1 MKGHNTARALASCA
15 LLAALLAARAPAQ
28 QPRTT
33 QAQAQQATA
42 KKFELTVDS
51 IMRGP
56 DLVGYPPA
64 GVYWSQDSRRVYFRW
79 KRAGEPRLKEPSL
92 YVVNADGTGLRKLSD
107 EEARQA
113 PPASGELSKDK
124 TLTVF
129 TEDGD
134 VFLYDHTRGER
145 RQLTRT
151 VDAETNAHFTRD
163 QRHVYFTRQSNLYVL
178 SLDGGSLEQLTDIR
192 VGVAAEAT
200 TARAGGTSGG
210 ARVGGGATGGAS
222 ASQEFVRKEERQLIE
237 AVRER
242 EEQREEQERERRA
255 REKRRPFTLAAGQAV
270 TSLLLAPDGSYVV
283 ATVAEP
289 SAGRNT
295 VVPNYVSDS
304 GYTEDI
310 LGRTK
315 VGDLQG
321 RTRLALI
328 NVTTGEVKW
337 VETGLPRAQVAP
349 RVQTRTE
356 QNATEAAE
364 RERGVEGEAQQ
375 AQAVGQAAQ
384 QIQQGGQQT
393 AAQSQQTGS
402 QAQQTGARTGTQSQ
416 QTGQSSQSQQAT
428 AAQSQQTEATA
439 QGARDREVQL
449 FQLQWSDDG
458 TRAALLA
465 RAADNKD
472 RWVMSLDPATA
483 RTRVL
488 ARIHDD
494 AWVGGPGSF
503 TLGWLPDN
511 RRVYFVSERDGWA
524 HLYTA
529 DADGGEPLQLTSGKF
544 EVSDVRLSADKTRFY
559 FTSSEGSLFE
569 RHLYSMPL
577 DGGARTRL
585 TTMPG
590 SNQADV
596 SPDERLLAV
605 VRSYSNRPP
614 ELYVQP
620 NRPAASSNSVSTAS
634 TSSTSTPPASTPTT
648 SSSAPPATD
657 SEVKQVTTSPLP
669 EFFDYPWIDPPVVS
683 FRARDGAT
691 VYGRLYKPA
700 NFRRGG
706 PAVLFVHGAGYLQDV
721 TKWWSSYYREFMF
734 QHLLMERGF
743 LVFSIDYRG
752 SAGYGRDWRTGIYRH
767 MGGKDLDDHVDAVR
781 YLVNEHGVDP
791 RRVGIYGGSYG
802 GFMTLMA
809 MFTTPDIFAAGAAL
823 RPVTDWAH
831 YNHPYTSNILND
843 PQDDPEAYRQ
853 SSPIYFPA
861 GLKGALLICHGMV
874 DTNVNFQ
881 DTVRLTERL
890 IELRKENWQL
900 AAYPV
905 EDHTFERADSW
916 ADEYKRI
923 LKLFTEQLHPDAA
936 APPAGQRGK
945 ESKR

>member
-1 MKGHNTARALASCA
+1 MRGHSFPRAAASCA
-15 LLAALLAARAPAQ
+15 LLAALLFAQTSAQ
-28 QPRTT
+28 QPRATT
-33 QAQAQQATA
+33 PPAQGTETPA

-92 YVVNADGTGLRKLSD
+92 YVVDADGTGLRKLTD

-113 PPASGELSKDK
+113 PPAAGELSRDK

-134 VFLYDHTRGER
+134 LFLYDHAKGER

-192 VGVAAEAT
+192 VGGGAAEAPPS
-200 TARAGGTSGG
+200 RAGGAGFGAQGGG
-210 ARVGGGATGGAS
+210 ARGGGGAS

-255 REKRRPFTLAAGQAV
+255 RERRRPFTLAVGQSVAG
-270 TSLLLAPDGSYVV
+270 LLLSPDGAYVV
-283 ATVAEP
+283 ATIVEP

-295 VVPNYVSDS
+295 IVPNYVSDS

-310 LGRTK
+310 QGRTK
-315 VGDLQG
+315 VGDIQG
-321 RTRLALI
+321 RTRLAVV
-328 NVTTGEVKW
+328 NVATGEVKW
-337 VETGLPRAQVAP
+337 VETGLQRAEVAP

-356 QNATEAAE
+356 QNATETAQ
-364 RERGVEGEAQQ
+364 RERGVENETQQ
-375 AQAVGQAAQ
+375 AQQTGQQSQ
-384 QIQQGGQQT
+384 QIQQG
-393 AAQSQQTGS
+393 
-402 QAQQTGARTGTQSQ
+402 QAVQQTGAQSRQ
-416 QTGQSSQSQQAT
+416 AVQQSQQA
-428 AAQSQQTEATA
+428 ARAQGQQTEAA
-439 QGARDREVQL
+439 SQAARDREVQL
-449 FQLQWSDDG
+449 FQFQWSDDG
-458 TRAALLA
+458 TRAVLMA

-472 RWVMSLDPATA
+472 RWVMSLDPSTA
-483 RTRVL
+483 KTRVL

-524 HLYTA
+524 HLYTVST
-529 DADGGEPLQLTSGKF
+529 DGGEPVQLTSGKF
-544 EVSDVRLSADKTRFY
+544 EVSDVRLSADKTKFY
-559 FTSSEGSLFE
+559 FTSSERSLFE
-569 RHLYSMPL
+569 RDLYSMPL

-585 TTMPG
+585 TTLAG
-590 SNQADV
+590 NNQVDV

-605 VRSYSNRPP
+605 VRSYSNKPP
-614 ELYVQP
+614 ELYIQP
-620 NRPAASSNSVSTAS
+620 NRPAAATTSTAS
-634 TSSTSTPPASTPTT
+634 GPATSTGAASG
-648 SSSAPPATD
+648 AAD
-657 SEVKQVTTSPLP
+657 ADVKQVTTSPVP
-669 EFFDYPWIDPPVVS
+669 EFFTYPWIDPPVVS

-781 YLVNEHGVDP
+781 YLVTEHGVDP

-809 MFTTPDIFAAGAAL
+809 MFTTPDIFAVGAAL

-831 YNHPYTSNILND
+831 YNNGYTSNILND
-843 PQDDPEAYRQ
+843 PQDDPVAYRQ
-853 SSPIYFPA
+853 SSPIYFA
-861 GLKGALLICHGMV
+861 EGLKGTLLICHGMV

-923 LKLFTEQLHPDAA
+923 LKLFTEQLQPDATQ
-936 APPAGQRGK
+936 PPAGQRG
-945 ESKR
+945 SGRKR